1 MIYNCVLITD
11 GQTSGRPVSCYN
23 LCHCESKSLELCSDR
38 LTRNTTQSLVCEL
51 EAPAVNC

>member
-11 GQTSGRPVSCYN
+11 GQTSGHPVSCYN